1 MGFSPAEAASV
12 SGRLIPSLIQP
23 PLSGIGGCGTW
34 APPPGGCDRPP
45 ARRSSASSRTGR
57 RFAAWTRPLT
67 GSRTWSWSLNS
78 PCHPCNDAGRPRRRP
93 TMPATESTG
102 NPSAV
107 EGGGRFSSVA
117 WCSAEVR
124 LGLRNREE
132 MRTLGDCAQRQRGNR
147 RPEAGS
153 RPSEHY
159 PPTIR
164 LLAVTIVEV
173 HRQNLEAEVGIE
185 PTLRLSPTLTSCASP
200 KMLCQRRIDLEASSG
215 GNRLPLP
222 GVRGGRPLP
231 WTSTA
236 PEWRRVPRRP

>member
-1 MGFSPAEAASV
+1 
-12 SGRLIPSLIQP
+12 
-23 PLSGIGGCGTW
+23 
-34 APPPGGCDRPP
+34 
-45 ARRSSASSRTGR
+45 
-57 RFAAWTRPLT
+57 
-67 GSRTWSWSLNS
+67 
-78 PCHPCNDAGRPRRRP
+78 
-93 TMPATESTG
+93 MPATESTG

-185 PTLRLSPTLTSCASP
+185 PLGAPIRAKITRFRSVIKRTPHLLDCTPHVL
-200 KMLCQRRIDLEASSG
+200 LC
-215 GNRLPLP
+215 
-222 GVRGGRPLP
+222 
-231 WTSTA
+231 
-236 PEWRRVPRRP
+236 